1 MKRWKKLLL
10 VLLLAVLLSQIP
22 FAYRRYKLGR
32 LHSAIQLLNSQHAPE
47 TYDSSFAE
55 YKGVVHVHSF
65 LGGHSNG
72 NFEDIIA
79 AAKSN
84 QLNFVVL
91 TEHTSE
97 DFNTAAMT
105 LKGSHAGIFFI
116 NGNEAG
122 ATNSDR
128 LLLLPGDESADH
140 PSAYG
145 TPAEMGPRSAAPGT
159 PADAR
164 TKLTTQDIISN
175 AKSKGSLALVAYPQD
190 FKSWD
195 ANGYDGVE
203 VYNVYTNARQIKPFI
218 MFFDGLWSFR
228 SYPDLLFANFYRRP
242 TENLKKWD
250 EAMAATGRRL
260 VAIAGNDT
268 HANVGLSL
276 NDSSG
281 KTLLGLQLDP
291 YERSFHLV
299 RVHVLIPKDKS
310 LSAET
315 LLEALANGHCFIGFD
330 LFGDTTG
337 FSFSGAN
344 GIENRIQGDEIRLQM
359 EVRLTA
365 NTPVRS
371 RIVLLK
377 DGKPVQDESG
387 IKQKDFI
394 VNEKGSYRVEVYL
407 PQLPKPVSDQPWI
420 ISNPIYVR

>member
-10 VLLLAVLLSQIP
+10 GLLLAVLLSQIP
-22 FAYRRYKLGR
+22 FAYRRYELGR
-32 LHSAIQLLNSQHAPE
+32 LRSAIQLLNSQRVPE
-47 TYDSSFAE
+47 NHDATFAE

-72 NFEDIIA
+72 NFKDIIA

-84 QLNFVVL
+84 QLDFVVM

-122 ATNSDR
+122 ATNSDH
-128 LLLLPGDESADH
+128 LLVLPGDDSADH
-140 PSAYG
+140 PS
-145 TPAEMGPRSAAPGT
+145 MAAPGT
-159 PADAR
+159 PADAG
-164 TKLTTQDIISN
+164 TKLTTQDIISR
-175 AKSKGSLALVAYPQD
+175 AKSKSSLALIAYPQD

-195 ANGYDGVE
+195 ASGYDGVE
-203 VYNVYTNARQIKPFI
+203 VYNVYTNARQIKPLI
-218 MFFDGLWSFR
+218 MFFDGLWSFH
-228 SYPDLLFANFYRRP
+228 SYPELLFANFYRRP
-242 TENLKKWD
+242 AENLKKWD
-250 EAMAATGRRL
+250 EAITATGRKL
-260 VAIAGNDT
+260 VATAGNDA

-299 RVHVLIPKDKS
+299 RVHALIPWDKPLGS
-310 LSAET
+310 ET
-315 LLEALANGHCFIGFD
+315 LLEALAAGHCFIGFD

-337 FSFSGAN
+337 FRFSASN
-344 GIENRIQGDEIRLQM
+344 RTENRIQGDEIRLQE

-365 NTPVRS
+365 STPVTC
-371 RIVLLK
+371 RIVLFK
-377 DGKPVQDESG
+377 DGKPIQDESG
-387 IKQKDFI
+387 IKQKDFVI
-394 VNEKGSYRVEVYL
+394 NEKGSYRLEVYL

>member
-10 VLLLAVLLSQIP
+10 ALLIVVLLSQIP

-32 LHSAIQLLNSQHAPE
+32 LHSAIQVLNSQRTAA
-47 TYDSSFAE
+47 TNDSSFAE

-105 LKGSHAGIFFI
+105 LKGLHAGILFV

-128 LLLLPGDESADH
+128 LLLLPGDESA
-140 PSAYG
+140 G
-145 TPAEMGPRSAAPGT
+145 G
-159 PADAR
+159 
-164 TKLTTQDIISN
+164 TKLATQNIISN
-175 AKSKGSLALVAYPQD
+175 AKSRGSLALVAYPQD

-195 ANGYDGVE
+195 ASGYDGVE
-203 VYNVYTNARQIKPFI
+203 VYNVYTNARQIKPLV

-228 SYPDLLFANFYRRP
+228 GFPDLLFANFYRRP
-242 TENLKKWD
+242 TENLQKWD
-250 EAMAATGRRL
+250 EAILSTGRKL
-260 VAIAGNDT
+260 VAVAGNDA
-268 HANVGLSL
+268 HANVGISL

-299 RVHVLIPKDKS
+299 RVHILIPKDQP
-310 LSAET
+310 LSSAT
-315 LLEALANGHCFIGFD
+315 LLEALAKGHCFMGFD
-330 LFGDTTG
+330 LFGDTAG
-337 FSFSGAN
+337 FSFSGSN
-344 GIENRIQGDEIRLQM
+344 GMDKRIQGDEIELKK

-365 NTPVRS
+365 STPVTS

-377 DGKPVQDESG
+377 DGKPIQDESG
-387 IKQKDFI
+387 TKGRDFV
-394 VNEKGSYRVEVYL
+394 VNEKGTYRVEVYL
-407 PQLPKPVSDQPWI
+407 PQLPQPVSDQPWI

>member
-10 VLLLAVLLSQIP
+10 GLLLAVLLSQIP
-22 FAYRRYKLGR
+22 FAYRRYELGR
-32 LHSAIQLLNSQHAPE
+32 LRSAIQLLNSQRAQE
-47 TYDSSFAE
+47 THDSSFAE

-84 QLNFVVL
+84 QLDFVVM

-105 LKGSHAGIFFI
+105 LKGSHAGILFI

-122 ATNSDR
+122 AANSDH
-128 LLLLPGDESADH
+128 LLVLPGDDSADH
-140 PSAYG
+140 ASA
-145 TPAEMGPRSAAPGT
+145 PAAPEASAG
-159 PADAR
+159 AEA
-164 TKLTTQDIISN
+164 KLTTQDIISR
-175 AKSKGSLALVAYPQD
+175 AKSKSSLALVAYPQD

-195 ANGYDGVE
+195 ASGYDGVE
-203 VYNVYTNARQIKPFI
+203 VYNVYTNARQIKPLI

-242 TENLKKWD
+242 AENLKKWD
-250 EAMAATGRRL
+250 DAIAATGRKL
-260 VAIAGNDT
+260 VAIAGNDA

-299 RVHVLIPKDKS
+299 RVHALLPRDKP
-310 LSAET
+310 LSSET
-315 LLEALANGHCFIGFD
+315 LLEALAGGHCFIGFD

-337 FSFSGAN
+337 FRFSASN
-344 GIENRIQGDEIRLQM
+344 RSENRIQGDEIGLQK
-359 EVRLTA
+359 EVRLTV
-365 NTPVRS
+365 NTPVTS

-377 DGKPVQDESG
+377 DGKPIQDESG
-387 IKQKDFI
+387 IKQKDFV

>member
-10 VLLLAVLLSQIP
+10 VLLLAVLFSQIP
-22 FAYRRYKLGR
+22 FAYRRYRLGR
-32 LHSAIQLLNSQHAPE
+32 LHSAIQLVNSERAPE
-47 TYDSSFAE
+47 TGGSSFAE

-65 LGGHSNG
+65 LGGHSSG
-72 NFEDIIA
+72 TFEDIIS

-84 QLNFVVL
+84 QLDFVVL
-91 TEHTSE
+91 TEHTS
-97 DFNTAAMT
+97 DNFNTAAMT
-105 LKGSHAGIFFI
+105 LKGPHAGIFFI

-128 LLLLPGDESADH
+128 LLLLPGDESAD
-140 PSAYG
+140 
-145 TPAEMGPRSAAPGT
+145 
-159 PADAR
+159 AR

-175 AKSKGSLALVAYPQD
+175 AKSKGALALVAYPQD

-195 ANGYDGVE
+195 ASGYDGVE

-250 EAMAATGRRL
+250 EAMVATGRRL
-260 VAIAGNDT
+260 VAIAGNDA
-268 HANVGLSL
+268 HANVGVRLS
-276 NDSSG
+276 DSSG

-299 RVHVLIPKDKS
+299 RVHVLIPKDKP
-310 LSAET
+310 LSSET

-330 LFGDTTG
+330 LFGDTAG
-337 FSFSGAN
+337 FSFSGSN
-344 GIENRIQGDEIRLQM
+344 GIENKIQGDEIGLQK

-365 NTPVRS
+365 NTPVS
-371 RIVLLK
+371 ARIVLLK
-377 DGKPVQDESG
+377 DGKPIEEESG
-387 IKQKDFI
+387 IKRKDFV

-407 PQLPKPVSDQPWI
+407 PQLPAPAGDQPWI